1 MSKKDAADLLN
12 RYLAGNVT
20 TDEKTLVEAWYA
32 NYSKNARLPDIDD
45 QQLEQN
51 QEDNLLKL
59 LAKIRPRAKHNYFR
73 SLSVA
78 AAVSGFIIVSLTLLK
93 PIIFDKKQ
101 TAAVIPVHN
110 TPPPLPPGG
119 NKAILILSDG
129 SSIALNDAK
138 KGELATD
145 KGVKIDKKANGQISY
160 SRNGADTNQLA
171 NAFNTVITPRG
182 GQYQLVLSDGTKV
195 WLNSASSLKYPVT
208 FTGNKREIQLSGEAY
223 FEVAHNRHKPFRV
236 ISNGQVVEVLGTH
249 FNVNAYADEP
259 SVKTTLLEGS
269 VKVQSNGISKT
280 IKPNEQVL
288 LKDGSMNIAKA
299 DVNEAIAWKNGF
311 FYFKDDDIK
320 SVLRQLA
327 RWYNVD
333 IKYEGEIPQR
343 EFSGEISK
351 NIDASKLFAILSFEK
366 ITYHIENKTII
377 IKP

>member
-12 RYLAGNVT
+12 RYLTGNVT
-20 TDEKTLVEAWYA
+20 ADEKALVESWYV
-32 NYSKNARLPDIDD
+32 NYSKNAQLPDIDD
-45 QQLEQN
+45 QQLEDN
-51 QEDNLLKL
+51 QQDNLLKL

-73 SLSVA
+73 YVGVA
-78 AAVSGFIIVSLTLLK
+78 AAVSGFIIVSLTLFK
-93 PIIFDKKQ
+93 PLFFDKKQ
-101 TAAVIPVHN
+101 TATVKPVHHI
-110 TPPPLPPGG
+110 TPPLPPGG

-138 KGELATD
+138 KGQLAND
-145 KGVKIDKKANGQISY
+145 KGVQINKKANGQITY
-160 SRNGADTNQLA
+160 TRNGTSAEQQA
-171 NAFNTVITPRG
+171 SAFNTVITPRG

-208 FTGNKREIQLSGEAY
+208 FTGNSREIELSGEAY
-223 FEVAHNRHKPFRV
+223 FEVAHNQHKPFRV

-259 SVKTTLLEGS
+259 AAKTTLLEGS

-280 IKPNEQVL
+280 IKPNEQVM
-288 LKDGSMNIAKA
+288 LKDGAMSIAKV
-299 DVNEAIAWKNGF
+299 DVNEAVAWKNGF

-320 SVLRQLA
+320 SVMRQLA

-351 NIDASKLFAILSFEK
+351 NIDASKLLAILSFEK

>member
-12 RYLAGNVT
+12 RYLTGNVT
-20 TDEKTLVEAWYA
+20 TDEKALVESWYV
-32 NYSKNARLPDIDD
+32 NYSKNAQLPDIDD
-45 QQLEQN
+45 QQLEDSQ
-51 QEDNLLKL
+51 QDNLLKL

-73 SLSVA
+73 SLGVA
-78 AAVSGFIIVSLTLLK
+78 AAVSGFIIVSLTLFK
-93 PIIFDKKQ
+93 PFIFDKKQ
-101 TAAVIPVHN
+101 TANVKTIRN

-129 SSIALNDAK
+129 SSIELNDAK
-138 KGELATD
+138 KGELAND
-145 KGVKIDKKANGQISY
+145 KGVKINKKANGQISY
-160 SRNGADTNQLA
+160 TRYGVSTEQPV

-208 FTGNKREIQLSGEAY
+208 FTGNKREIELSGEAY
-223 FEVAHNRHKPFRV
+223 FEVAHNPHKPFRV
-236 ISNGQVVEVLGTH
+236 ISNGQIVEVLGTH

-259 SVKTTLLEGS
+259 AIKTTLLEGS
-269 VKVQSNGISKT
+269 VKVQSNGVSKT
-280 IKPNEQVL
+280 IKPNEQVQL
-288 LKDGSMNIAKA
+288 RNGSMNIVKA
-299 DVNEAIAWKNGF
+299 DVNEATAWKNGF

-351 NIDASKLFAILSFEK
+351 NIDASKLLAILSFEK

>member
-1 MSKKDAADLLN
+1 MSKKDATDLLN
-12 RYLAGNVT
+12 RYLAGHVT
-20 TDEKTLVEAWYA
+20 TDEKALVETWYA
-32 NYSKNARLPDIDD
+32 NYSKNARLPDIND

-51 QEDNLLKL
+51 QKDNLLKL
-59 LAKIRPRAKHNYFR
+59 LAKIHPSAKHNYFR

-101 TAAVIPVHN
+101 TATVIPVHN

-129 SSIALNDAK
+129 SSIALNDAQ
-138 KGELATD
+138 KGELAND
-145 KGVKIDKKANGQISY
+145 KGVKIDKKTNGQISY
-160 SRNGADTNQLA
+160 TRNGADANQLA

-182 GQYQLVLSDGTKV
+182 GQYKLVLSDGTKV
-195 WLNSASSLKYPVT
+195 WLNSASSLKYPLS

-236 ISNGQVVEVLGTH
+236 ISNGQIVEVLGTH

-259 SVKTTLLEGS
+259 AIKTTLLEGS

-280 IKPNEQVL
+280 IKPNEQVM
-288 LKDGSMNIAKA
+288 LKAGTMNIAKA
-299 DVNEAIAWKNGF
+299 DVTEAVAWKNGF
-311 FYFKDDDIK
+311 FYFKDDDLK

-366 ITYHIENKTII
+366 ITYQVENKTII

>member
-20 TDEKTLVEAWYA
+20 DDEKALVESWYV
-32 NYSKNARLPDIDD
+32 NYSKNAQLPDIDD
-45 QQLEQN
+45 QQLEDSQ
-51 QEDNLLKL
+51 QDNLLKL
-59 LAKIRPRAKHNYFR
+59 LVKIRPRAKHNYFR
-73 SLSVA
+73 YLKVA
-78 AAVSGFIIVSLTLLK
+78 AAVSGFIIVSLTL
-93 PIIFDKKQ
+93 FRSFTADKKQ
-101 TAAVIPVHN
+101 TATIKPIH
-110 TPPPLPPGG
+110 TLQPIPPGG

-129 SSIALNDAK
+129 SSIALTDAK
-138 KGELATD
+138 KGELAND
-145 KGVKIDKKANGQISY
+145 KGVKINKKANGQITY
-160 SRNGADTNQLA
+160 TRNGVSVEQQV

-208 FTGNKREIQLSGEAY
+208 FTGNKREIELSGEAY
-223 FEVAHNRHKPFRV
+223 FEVAHNQHKPFRV
-236 ISNGQVVEVLGTH
+236 ISNGQIVEVLGTH

-259 SVKTTLLEGS
+259 AAKTTLLEGS

-280 IKPNEQVL
+280 IKPNEQVM
-288 LKDGSMNIAKA
+288 LKDGAMSIAKV
-299 DVNEAIAWKNGF
+299 DVNEAVAWKNGF

-320 SVLRQLA
+320 SVMRQLA

-351 NIDASKLFAILSFEK
+351 NIDASKLLAILSFEK